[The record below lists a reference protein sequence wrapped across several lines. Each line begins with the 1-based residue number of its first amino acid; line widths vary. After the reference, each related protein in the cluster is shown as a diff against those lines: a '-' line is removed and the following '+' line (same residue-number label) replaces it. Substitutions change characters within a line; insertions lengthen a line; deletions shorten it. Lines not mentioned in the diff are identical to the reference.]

1 MSAYPLP
8 QIQKPAPNFAGTAVK
23 EGSFEEIKLADYK
36 GKWTVLF
43 FYPMDFTFVCP
54 TEILAFNKAL
64 DQFSAIGAEL
74 IGVST
79 DSEFTHLAW
88 SQTNRKEG
96 GLGPDLKLT
105 LLADRNHAAAKAYG
119 VLLPEEGVA
128 LRGTFF
134 IDPTGTLRAMHV
146 HDLPVGRSVEET
158 IRVVKAF
165 QFTDEHGEVC
175 PAGWEEGK
183 DTIDTANKS
192 AYFSKQAESEAMEVD
207 EASTKRAAQGSPANK
222 AAPKKAKK

>member
-1 MSAYPLP
+1 
-8 QIQKPAPNFAGTAVK
+8 V
-23 EGSFEEIKLADYK
+23 
-36 GKWTVLF
+36 
-43 FYPMDFTFVCP
+43 
-54 TEILAFNKAL
+54 
-64 DQFSAIGAEL
+64 

-88 SQTNRKEG
+88 ANTPRNQG

-105 LLADRNHAAAKAYG
+105 LVCHISLVEASRSKLLIALQLADRNHAVSKAYG
-119 VLLPEEGVA
+119 VLLEEEGIA

-134 IDPTGTLRAMHV
+134 IDPKGTLRAAHV

-175 PAGWEEGK
+175 PAGWEEGA
-183 DTIDTANKS
+183 DTIDTSDSKK
-192 AYFSKQAESEAMEVD
+192 YFSKQ
-207 EASTKRAAQGSPANK
+207 
-222 AAPKKAKK
+222 

>member
-1 MSAYPLP
+1 MSLP
-8 QIQKPAPNFAGTAVK
+8 QIQKPAPDFAGTAVK
-23 EGSFEEIKLADYK
+23 EGSFEEIKLSDYQ
-36 GKWTVLF
+36 GKWTVLL

-54 TEILAFNKAL
+54 TEILAFNAAL
-64 DQFSAIGAEL
+64 PQFAAIGAEV

-96 GLGPDLKLT
+96 GLGPNLNIT
-105 LLADRNHAAAKAYG
+105 LLADRNHAASKAYG
-119 VLLPEEGVA
+119 VLLPEEGIA

-134 IDPTGTLRAMHV
+134 IDPKGTLRAMHV
-146 HDLPVGRSVEET
+146 HDLPVGRSVEES
-158 IRVVKAF
+158 IRLIKAF

-183 DTIDTANKS
+183 ETIDTSNKLK
-192 AYFSKQAESEAMEVD
+192 YFEKQ
-207 EASTKRAAQGSPANK
+207 
-222 AAPKKAKK
+222 

>member
-8 QIQKPAPNFAGTAVK
+8 QIQKPAPDFAGTAVK

-74 IGVST
+74 IG
-79 DSEFTHLAW
+79 
-88 SQTNRKEG
+88 
-96 GLGPDLKLT
+96 
-105 LLADRNHAAAKAYG
+105 LADRNHAAAKAYG

-183 DTIDTANKS
+183 DTIDTANKEV
-192 AYFSKQAESEAMEVD
+192 YFSKQ
-207 EASTKRAAQGSPANK
+207 
-222 AAPKKAKK
+222 

>member
-1 MSAYPLP
+1 MSAPALM
-8 QIQKPAPNFAGTAVK
+8 IQKPAPEFKGTLVK
-23 EGSFEEIKLADYK
+23 EGELQEVSLSDYK
-36 GKWTVLF
+36 GKWVVLAS
-43 FYPMDFTFVCP
+43 YPMDFTFVCP
-54 TEILAFNKAL
+54 TEILAFNNALEQFKAINTEVIL
-64 DQFSAIGAEL
+64 W
-74 IGVST
+74 ST

-88 SQTNRKEG
+88 ANTPRKEG
-96 GLGPDLKLT
+96 GLGPNLKIG
-105 LLADRNHAAAKAYG
+105 LLADRNHSISKAYG
-119 VLLPEEGVA
+119 VLLEEEGIT

-183 DTIDTANKS
+183 DTIDTADATK
-192 AYFSKQAESEAMEVD
+192 YFSKHADDAANANKRKEPGSAEKPG
-207 EASTKRAAQGSPANK
+207 KRAKN
-222 AAPKKAKK
+222 